1 MLDIV
6 IAGAGGCGREV
17 YEMALETFS
26 PEEYHMKGFLSDIST
41 DLDAYPEIRA
51 EMGIIGSIVDYEV
64 QANDR
69 FLLAIGDV
77 DGRKKVANLLKQRG
91 AEFLSLIHPS
101 AVCSR
106 YAKWGEGLILYRLA
120 GLSTCAKVGD
130 FCLINSGASVG
141 HDVSIGN
148 YSVLCPYAAVGGGTV
163 IEDECFISTHATIAP
178 RLTIGKNSCISANVF
193 VSRKVPENSFVAG
206 VPAKK
211 YQR

>member
-6 IAGAGGCGREV
+6 IVGAGGCGREV

-26 PEEYHMKGFLSDIST
+26 PQEYRMKGFLSDIAT
-41 DLDAYPEIRA
+41 DLDPYPEIKS

-64 QANDR
+64 QENDR

-77 DGRKKVANLLKQRG
+77 EGRKKVAKLLKQRG
-91 AEFLSLIHPS
+91 AVFLSLIHPS

-106 YAKWGEGLILYRLA
+106 YAVWGEGLILYRLS

-141 HDVSIGN
+141 HDVSIGD
-148 YSVLCPYAAVGGGTV
+148 YSVLCPYAAIGGGTI

-178 RLTIGKNSCISANVF
+178 KLTIGRNSCISANSF
-193 VSRKVPENSFVAG
+193 VSRRVPENSFVTG
-206 VPAKK
+206 NPAKN